1 MTQPG
6 EHICAVV
13 LAAGESRRM
22 GKHKLVLPWGNTTVI
37 GQVVSVLH
45 DAGVG
50 QIIVVTGAA
59 HDLIK
64 HVLEGSDAQIIQNQ
78 PSADGEMLV
87 SLQIGLSKA
96 ENHIQ
101 AALVVLGDQPQIQ
114 PEVVQAV
121 MHNHA
126 DTHANLVVPSFE
138 MRRGHPWLVARPLW
152 PEIVTLQKLFTL
164 RDFLIAH
171 ANSIQYVNV
180 DTPSILK
187 DLDTPQDYQ
196 RERPV

>member
-126 DTHANLVVPSFE
+126 DTHAKLVVPSFE

-187 DLDTPQDYQ
+187 DLDTPLDYQ